1 MRTVRSGE
9 HQPRVLGLR
18 TDTVLRYGCVLTVAV
33 CHFRFLRAF
42 PTIASSRTQ
51 PFITDMRGR
60 GGGAA
65 AAAAAPSTSLSKCRT
80 GQESRSESSSSSN
93 SSSSS
98 DQEQDSEQHSHTG
111 RAPDSVSADREGGA
125 SSGAMAREKH
135 RLLRWAGLTLF
146 TPFRTF
152 FVSVKGA

>member
-1 MRTVRSGE
+1 MRSDRCCLSFPLSQGFSNHVF
-9 HQPRVLGLR
+9 Q
-18 TDTVLRYGCVLTVAV
+18 D
-33 CHFRFLRAF
+33 
-42 PTIASSRTQ
+42 PTIYHRHET
-51 PFITDMRGR
+51 PGR

-135 RLLRWAGLTLF
+135 RPENGVLGVLIRRRHRVELGWFDPFYTFSHLF
-146 TPFRTF
+146 CDRKRGVT
-152 FVSVKGA
+152 

>member
-1 MRTVRSGE
+1 MRSDRCCLSFPLSQGFSN
-9 HQPRVLGLR
+9 RVFQ
-18 TDTVLRYGCVLTVAV
+18 D
-33 CHFRFLRAF
+33 
-42 PTIASSRTQ
+42 PTIYHRHET
-51 PFITDMRGR
+51 PGR

-80 GQESRSESSSSSN
+80 GQESRSESSSSSI

-135 RLLRWAGLTLF
+135 RPENGVLGVLIRRRHRVEMGWFDSFYTFSHLF
-146 TPFRTF
+146 CERKRGVT
-152 FVSVKGA
+152 

>member
-1 MRTVRSGE
+1 M
-9 HQPRVLGLR
+9 
-18 TDTVLRYGCVLTVAV
+18 LRYGCVLTVAV

-42 PTIASSRTQ
+42 SIASSRTQ

-135 RLLRWAGLTLF
+135 RPENGVLGVLIRRRHRVEMGWFDTFYTFSHLF
-146 TPFRTF
+146 CERKRGVT
-152 FVSVKGA
+152 